1 MKEFISQMKKDEYT
15 RLTDEQ
21 KEAKK
26 QKMRNWYNNLSEE
39 KKQEWSQRTKD
50 QLANRTAE
58 EWAIINRKNS
68 EGLKRHWSTVSDED
82 KKKRIMPMLEAA
94 WKSWDNLSPEEKRE
108 RATKWMKSKTEEEIN
123 QIMLG
128 YSLRMK
134 EYNESIPYEE
144 KLKRVNYMNNYL
156 KKLPEEERKEIAHK
170 AHEWISKMSIE
181 ESWEYYKQNLK
192 SMVLRKDFTST
203 EQEFINLLKKK
214 GGYFMSTKLTW
225 KNIATVAPQ
234 KGYDKNLGTAGLV
247 KGVLGSYLI
256 FGGGA
261 NFEDGILPVDGGV
274 KINHKDVYLYKE
286 INGNLS
292 LVDQI
297 QYDYPLAYGP
307 SAVADNKLYYIATKE
322 ENLSEILVFT
332 VVDDKLVVN
341 VFDTL
346 PFTVENTIAEVD
358 NNILYFGIG
367 SINGKNTNELYSYNL
382 CTKDFDVIGE
392 FPGKLRSQ
400 TISCI
405 YNNELYI
412 YGGGADVTFNDG
424 YKFNLTT
431 KTWEKLADVVIDNE
445 EISLLGAD
453 WAPLNENEMLVIGG
467 FFKKVL

>member
-1 MKEFISQMKKDEYT
+1 
-15 RLTDEQ
+15 
-21 KEAKK
+21 
-26 QKMRNWYNNLSEE
+26 
-39 KKQEWSQRTKD
+39 
-50 QLANRTAE
+50 
-58 EWAIINRKNS
+58 
-68 EGLKRHWSTVSDED
+68 
-82 KKKRIMPMLEAA
+82 
-94 WKSWDNLSPEEKRE
+94 
-108 RATKWMKSKTEEEIN
+108 
-123 QIMLG
+123 
-128 YSLRMK
+128 
-134 EYNESIPYEE
+134 
-144 KLKRVNYMNNYL
+144 
-156 KKLPEEERKEIAHK
+156 
-170 AHEWISKMSIE
+170 
-181 ESWEYYKQNLK
+181 
-192 SMVLRKDFTST
+192 
-203 EQEFINLLKKK
+203 
-214 GGYFMSTKLTW
+214 MSTKLTW

-286 INGNLS
+286 VNGNLS

-341 VFDTL
+341 VFGTL

-382 CTKDFDVIGE
+382 SSKDFDVIGE

-412 YGGGADVTFNDG
+412 YGGGADITFNDG

-431 KTWEKLADVVIDNE
+431 KTWEKLDDVVIDNE

-453 WAPLNENEMLVIGG
+453 WAPLNKDEMLVIGG
-467 FFKKVL
+467 FDKDVWKEAVFNLSTLLGEEKDKYRNDYFRRPVKDFNWNKKELVYNLKENTWYKLDKIPFESPCGHALLATKDYIYSIMGEIKPAERLPFIHQTKK